1 MSSSNQPTTPKPP
14 HAVGA
19 LTTSELSA
27 YRKQLERAIQ
37 DRTIGSA
44 PVASDLRDKLSEV
57 VKEEAERERH
67 PNSRQR
73 WPIKN

>member
-1 MSSSNQPTTPKPP
+1 MPSSSQPATPEPP

-27 YRKQLERAIQ
+27 YRKQLERALQ

-44 PVASDLRDKLSEV
+44 PIAGDLRDKLSEV
-57 VKEEAERERH
+57 VAEEAERERH
-67 PNSRQR
+67 RNAGQR
-73 WPIKN
+73 WPIRN